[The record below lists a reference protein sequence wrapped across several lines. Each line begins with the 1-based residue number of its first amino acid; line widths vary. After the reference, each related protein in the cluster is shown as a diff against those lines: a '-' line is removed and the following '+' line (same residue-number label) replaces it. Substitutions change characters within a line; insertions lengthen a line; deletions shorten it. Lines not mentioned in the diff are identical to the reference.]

1 LNKIFILFLIFFSFQ
16 SYSLESFKKTI
27 EIKSGSIEFID
38 KDSMIKFI
46 DGVEINSEMVN
57 ILAIEA
63 IYDDIENTITMIG
76 NPSEIQSLKESNIF
90 KGYANKIIF
99 YDDNKIELFGN
110 AYIKYE
116 NLSITSNSIVFNPI
130 TGKISSE

>member
-1 LNKIFILFLIFFSFQ
+1 MNKIFILFLIFFSFQ

-38 KDSMIKFI
+38 KESMIKFI

>member
-1 LNKIFILFLIFFSFQ
+1 
-16 SYSLESFKKTI
+16 
-27 EIKSGSIEFID
+27 
-38 KDSMIKFI
+38 MIKFI

>member
-1 LNKIFILFLIFFSFQ
+1 MNKIFILFLIFFSFQ

-76 NPSEIQSLKESNIF
+76 NPSEIQSLKESNRS
-90 KGYANKIIF
+90 
-99 YDDNKIELFGN
+99 E
-110 AYIKYE
+110 E
-116 NLSITSNSIVFNPI
+116 RRV
-130 TGKISSE
+130 GKECER

>member
-16 SYSLESFKKTI
+16 SYSLDSFKKTI

-38 KDSMIKFI
+38 KESMIKFI

-57 ILAIEA
+57 ISAIEA

>member
-1 LNKIFILFLIFFSFQ
+1 MNKIFILFLIFFSFQ

>member
-1 LNKIFILFLIFFSFQ
+1 MNKIFILFLIFFSFQ
-16 SYSLESFKKTI
+16 SYSLDSFKKTI

-38 KDSMIKFI
+38 KESMIKFI